1 MYERSP
7 AATGEA
13 GKGNGGMDLGEAQ
26 VLGVLAKLERAR
38 PAGEV
43 DELSLAVALGLVSRA
58 APPHN
63 YTMSPLRVPLLR
75 VLTTLEHRKLI
86 YATTGGFWRMH
97 LTAAGRAWL
106 AAQGAA
112 AAAPTTQPVGLPPSS
127 QTPWQAP
134 RPARLHL
141 EARPERFTSI
151 ALGVALFGAFLIF
164 ILSNA
169 PRGPLAQPV
178 AAKPEATVSL
188 PGNTIPTAAPVTVT
202 PTIAPAAPPAAVA
215 PTFVVANTG
224 GIGVY
229 LRRSPS
235 LADRLNAYPDNTP
248 LQQIGPDTA
257 AGGLTWHHVRAPD
270 GTEGYVPA
278 QYTAPAQ

>member
-1 MYERSP
+1 ME
-7 AATGEA
+7 
-13 GKGNGGMDLGEAQ
+13 LGEAQ
-26 VLGVLAKLERAR
+26 VLGVVAKLERAC

-43 DELSLAVALGLVSRA
+43 DELSLAVALGIVARS

-112 AAAPTTQPVGLPPSS
+112 AAGSGDRPLGLPPSS

-164 ILSNA
+164 ILSNV

-178 AAKPEATVSL
+178 AAKPAATVGL
-188 PGNTIPTAAPVTVT
+188 PGNTIPTAAPATAM
-202 PTIAPAAPPAAVA
+202 PTTAPAPPPAAA
-215 PTFVVANTG
+215 AAGPTYIVANTG
-224 GIGVY
+224 GVGVY
-229 LRRSPS
+229 LRRSPA

-248 LQQIGPDTA
+248 LQQIGPDTT